1 MELWQLQQRQSLPLE
16 SKIVHSQNVI
26 KQWHEHFDGKVYVS
40 FSGGKDSTV
49 LLHLVR
55 ELYPEVPAVYVDTG
69 LEYPEIRDFV
79 KTIDN
84 VIWLKPKLSFKQV
97 IDKYGYPVIS
107 KEQSGWIYDAR
118 TGKTEKQ
125 KLRINKVSKK
135 WQYLINAPFKISDRC
150 CYYLKKKPIKDFEK
164 ESNLHPYLGIIAQE
178 SSRRTQEYLKF
189 GCNSFNA
196 ARPVSK
202 PLSVWLEQDI
212 WNYLKSYN
220 IPYSKIYDMGESRT
234 GCIFCMFGCHL
245 EKEPNRFQ
253 RMKVSHPQL
262 YEYCITK
269 LGLGNV
275 LDYIN
280 VKYK

>member
-1 MELWQLQQRQSLPLE
+1 MNPGDLAQRQSLPLE
-16 SKIVHSQNVI
+16 AKIILSQQRIRQWYEYWEGNVYI
-26 KQWHEHFDGKVYVS
+26 S

-49 LLHLVR
+49 LLYLVR
-55 ELYPEVPAVYVDTG
+55 ELYPEVPAVFIDTG

-84 VIWLKPKLSFKQV
+84 VVWLKPKLSFKQV

-150 CYYLKKKPIKDFEK
+150 CTYLKKNPVKDFEK
-164 ESNLHPYLGIIAQE
+164 ETGFHPYIGIKAQD
-178 SSRRTQEYLKF
+178 SSRRKMDYLKN
-189 GCNSFNA
+189 GCNAFNFS
-196 ARPVSK
+196 RPISK
-202 PLSVWLEQDI
+202 PLAVWLEQDI
-212 WNYLKSYN
+212 WNYLKLKKL
-220 IPYSKIYDMGESRT
+220 PYSKIYDLGEQNT